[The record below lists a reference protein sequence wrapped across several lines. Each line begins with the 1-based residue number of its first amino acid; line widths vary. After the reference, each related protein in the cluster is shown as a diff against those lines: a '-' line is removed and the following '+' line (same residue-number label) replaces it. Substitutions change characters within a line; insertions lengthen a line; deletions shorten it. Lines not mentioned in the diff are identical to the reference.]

1 MSRHRRRRP
10 ERYDPLL
17 TAVTQRDGQVG
28 TGIKVFVVLFLAAF
42 VVCGVG
48 NREVWPFTGWRLF
61 SQVRTGSQ
69 ASWQAT
75 VLDADR
81 TETLID
87 FGALPRSFHGS
98 LAVLRGFPRLSPA
111 ERLGV
116 CAAWAGALRARG
128 LDVSEIR
135 VYRTVTTIP
144 LGRDRATTRTGR
156 TLRYT
161 CDP

>member
-1 MSRHRRRRP
+1 MCRRRRRRS
-10 ERYDPLL
+10 ERYDSSL
-17 TAVTQRDGQVG
+17 TAVTQRKDQVG
-28 TGIKVFVVLFLAAF
+28 TGIKVVVVLFLGFF

-61 SQVRTGSQ
+61 SRVRTGTEVG
-69 ASWQAT
+69 WQAT
-75 VLDADR
+75 VLDGQR
-81 TETLID
+81 TETPIE
-87 FGALPRSFHGS
+87 FGALPRGFHGS
-98 LAVLRGFPRLSPA
+98 AAVLRGFPRLSPA

-116 CAAWAGALRARG
+116 CGAWAGALRARG

-144 LGRDRATTRTGR
+144 LGRDRATTRTSR

-161 CDP
+161 CAL